1 VYPIKYG
8 ADPTGVNESSDAI
21 MKAVE
26 AAFNIDNNL
35 GLELLPGIR
44 DLGGVIIDFQ
54 GGNYK
59 ISNPITFPSSAGNLV
74 VIIFLLTNLFPF
86 PPFLL

>member
-1 VYPIKYG
+1 MYPIEYG
-8 ADPTGVNESSDAI
+8 ADPTGENESSDAI
-21 MKAVE
+21 MKAIE
-26 AAFNIDNNL
+26 ATFEMDNL

-74 VIIFLLTNLFPF
+74 VIIFLLFNYFTFP
-86 PPFLL
+86 LLLL

>member
-1 VYPIKYG
+1 MVYPIEYG
-8 ADPTGVNESSDAI
+8 ADPTGENESSDAI
-21 MKAVE
+21 MKAVK
-26 AAFNIDNNL
+26 AAFEMDNME
-35 GLELLPGIR
+35 LELLPGIR

-74 VIIFLLTNLFPF
+74 VCI
-86 PPFLL
+86 

>member
-1 VYPIKYG
+1 MVYPIEYG
-8 ADPTGVNESSDAI
+8 ADPTGVNESSDAM

-26 AAFNIDNNL
+26 AAFDIDNL
-35 GLELLPGIR
+35 GLELLLGIR

-59 ISNPITFPSSAGNLV
+59 ISNPITFPSSSGNLV
-74 VIIFLLTNLFPF
+74 VSI
-86 PPFLL
+86 

>member
-1 VYPIKYG
+1 VYPIEYG
-8 ADPTGVNESSDAI
+8 ADPTGENESSDAI
-21 MKAVE
+21 MKAIE
-26 AAFNIDNNL
+26 DAFEMDNK

-44 DLGGVIIDFQ
+44 DLGGAVIDFQ

-59 ISNPITFPSSAGNLV
+59 ISKPITFPSSAGNLV
-74 VIIFLLTNLFPF
+74 VIIFLLIYLYLC